1 MAELIV
7 KENETTEVVVN
18 KSPKPTVLSSEQIE
32 TFSDL
37 IKTNTPYLQDQ
48 IKDLKRSFPKELGDI
63 EPLTENEISDFTD
76 TATEALQ
83 EKLSL
88 YESIALPDV
97 TSISSTTGF
106 TVIAAD
112 PNSARF
118 AERTDT
124 ALKNFFKIA
133 SEVDN
138 FNLDLSG
145 ELSKLTKMVGN
156 FSKTFIG
163 KISDSLSQGLVSFI
177 DSSMMNQ
184 ANLIFTQYQLAQLP
198 RSLALKAV
206 KSFQSALIGP
216 TNKLFDGLGCLTD
229 KVVGAMSGVISDMLT
244 SMTKNML
251 NAPTC
256 ATQQFIGALTNK
268 IADSM
273 SNVISPLLGPIQS
286 ILSPIGAVF
295 NVKDKIMGGID
306 FMSKVGGLF
315 KCTLPEKQTSSFKYS
330 IDGLLKKD
338 LLGGEHKSLLDGAMN
353 AAATTNSFLEKAQ
366 SGLSKFEQ
374 AYGKWSIFGSPVDS
388 GGAHESAFT
397 GGNCYTGNQFACG
410 PADVDFFGGNG
421 GSGAKGNVILG
432 NFLTKFDKDDLYG
445 SLQKTASIIGVEIT
459 DPGSGYTSPPLVS
472 FGDRCNQG
480 YGAYGKANID
490 TNPASPT
497 YGQVTS
503 VTMTSI
509 GENYPID
516 ASKTGTTVNGKFPE
530 VFIDDIII
538 EDPGSNYQEGD
549 SISDDVRPV
558 IETNPESPN
567 FGRIVAIEIVNQ
579 IPYNRFPKMR
589 VRSET
594 GFGAVIRPIMS
605 TIKTQVTPE
614 EIVQNGAVRRDIAPV
629 RDVQGREVKQVFKV
643 VQCVG
648 TYPAMTITPLTP
660 QRPIIQDVEETPE
673 SPTPET
679 NVPDTTPTSQI
690 DTSVDTSTPTT
701 NTSSQQATGQSN
713 TPPPASPPSGGGS
726 EGSGGGYG
734 Y

>member
-1 MAELIV
+1 M
-7 KENETTEVVVN
+7 
-18 KSPKPTVLSSEQIE
+18 
-32 TFSDL
+32 
-37 IKTNTPYLQDQ
+37 
-48 IKDLKRSFPKELGDI
+48 
-63 EPLTENEISDFTD
+63 
-76 TATEALQ
+76 
-83 EKLSL
+83 
-88 YESIALPDV
+88 
-97 TSISSTTGF
+97 
-106 TVIAAD
+106 IAAD

-124 ALKNFFKIA
+124 AMKNFFKVA
-133 SEVDN
+133 SKVEN
-138 FNLDLSG
+138 FNLDLST
-145 ELSKLTKMVGN
+145 ELQKLTKMVGN

-163 KISDSLSQGLVSFI
+163 KISDSLGQGLVSFI
-177 DSSMMNQ
+177 DTSMMNQ
-184 ANLIFTQYQLAQLP
+184 ANLIFKQYQLAQLP

-206 KSFQSALIGP
+206 KSFQSSLIGP

-273 SNVISPLLGPIQS
+273 DNVIGPLLGPIQS
-286 ILSPIGAVF
+286 ILSPIGAKF
-295 NVKDKIMGGID
+295 PIKDKIMGGID

-338 LLGGEHKSLLDGAMN
+338 LGGDEHKSLLDGAMN
-353 AAATTNSFLEKAQ
+353 AAATTNSFLDKAA
-366 SGLSKFEQ
+366 SGLSNFEK

-397 GGNCYTGNQFACG
+397 GGNCYTGNDFACG

-421 GSGAKGNVILG
+421 GSGATGNVILG
-432 NFLTKFDKDDLYG
+432 NFLTRFDKDDLYG
-445 SLQKTASIIGVEIT
+445 SFQKTASIIGVEIT
-459 DPGSGYTSPPLVS
+459 DPGSGYSSPPLIS
-472 FGDRCNQG
+472 FGDKCDQG

-490 TNPASPT
+490 KNPASPT

-516 ASKTGTTVNGKFPE
+516 ASKTTVNGQFPE
-530 VFIDDIII
+530 VYIDDIII

-549 SISDDVRPV
+549 SISDDIRPV

-567 FGRIVAIEIVNQ
+567 FGRIVAIEIVEQ
-579 IPYNRFPKMR
+579 IPYNRFPNMN
-589 VRSET
+589 VTSET

-605 TIKTQVTPE
+605 TIKTQPVPE
-614 EIVQNGAVRRDIAPV
+614 EVVENGAVRRDRAV
-629 RDVQGREVKQVFKV
+629 RDIQGRKVSQVFKV

-648 TYPAMTITPLTP
+648 TYPAMTITPLTV
-660 QRPIIQDVEETPE
+660 QKPIIQDIEETPE
-673 SPTPET
+673 PPTPET
-679 NVPDTTPTSQI
+679 NVPDTTTQTIPSADTTTSA
-690 DTSVDTSTPTT
+690 VD
-701 NTSSQQATGQSN
+701 NTSQQATGQSN
-713 TPPPASPPSGGGS
+713 TSTNNNNTGSSGS

>member
-18 KSPKPTVLSSEQIE
+18 KTPKPTVLSADQIE

-48 IKDLKRSFPKELGDI
+48 IKDLKTSFPKELGDI
-63 EPLTENEISDFTD
+63 EPLTENQISDFTD
-76 TATEALQ
+76 TATEAFQ

-124 ALKNFFKIA
+124 ALKNYFKIA
-133 SEVDN
+133 SEAGN
-138 FNLDLSG
+138 FNLDLST

-163 KISDSLSQGLVSFI
+163 KISDSLSQGLVGFI

-286 ILSPIGAVF
+286 ILSPIGAAF

-353 AAATTNSFLEKAQ
+353 AAATTNSFLDKAQ
-366 SGLSKFEQ
+366 AGLSNFEQ

-410 PADVDFFGGNG
+410 PADIDFFGGNG

-516 ASKTGTTVNGKFPE
+516 ASKTTVNGKFPE

-549 SISDDVRPV
+549 TISDDVRPV

-614 EIVQNGAVRRDIAPV
+614 EIVENGAVRRDTAPV

-660 QRPIIQDVEETPE
+660 QKPIIQDVEETPE
-673 SPTPET
+673 PSTPET

-701 NTSSQQATGQSN
+701 NTSSQQATGQSY

-726 EGSGGGYG
+726 EGSGGGGYG